1 MAEWL
6 VERGIGE
13 VRAARVAS
21 GAIRE
26 MRIEVDDDA
35 LRLGQVLAVRV
46 TSRGWL
52 AGLHEADARDGH
64 SLLLRDSDAPEGARL
79 HAVIVREA
87 VQERG
92 RAKRAVAV
100 PHPGP
105 AAPAP
110 SLEERLAATGL
121 SVRHLHAHEPDAL
134 EAAGWSERLEEA
146 ATGEIVR
153 LGCTLRLSLT
163 PAMTLIDVD
172 GSGPADALALA
183 GAREA
188 AALVELFGLG
198 GSIGLDLP
206 TVGSKAARRAVD
218 EALDAAL
225 PAPFERTA
233 LNGFGFVQIVRPRAR
248 PSLPEAL
255 AADPLGHRLRA
266 LLREAER
273 EPPGRALG
281 LTLSEPLARH
291 LDAHPDWLG
300 ELGRRRG
307 AAVRVVTA
315 AEPLAHS
322 VPRPT

>member
-13 VRAARVAS
+13 VRAARVAG

-26 MRIEVDDDA
+26 LRIEVADGA
-35 LRLGQVLAVRV
+35 LRVGEVLAVRV
-46 TSRGWL
+46 TSRNWL
-52 AGLHEADARDGH
+52 PGLDEAEGRDGH
-64 SLLLRDSDAPEGARL
+64 SLLLRDSDAAEGARL
-79 HAVIVREA
+79 HAAIVREA
-87 VQERG
+87 GLERG
-92 RAKRAVAV
+92 RAKRALAV

-110 SLEERLAATGL
+110 SLEEVLAATGL
-121 SVRHLHAHEPDAL
+121 PVRHLHAHEPDLL

-153 LGCTLRLSLT
+153 PGCTLRLSLT

-188 AALVELFGLG
+188 AALVELFGHG

-218 EALDAAL
+218 EALDLAL

-233 LNGFGFVQIVRPRAR
+233 MNGFGFVQIVRPRAR

-255 AADPLGHRLRA
+255 AADALGHRLRA
-266 LLREAER
+266 LLRQAQR
-273 EPPGRALG
+273 EPPGRAIC

-291 LDAHPDWLG
+291 LDAHPYWLD

-307 AAVRVVTA
+307 AAVRVVTET
-315 AEPLAHS
+315 EPLARGA
-322 VPRPT
+322 PRPT